1 MDLKYK
7 VIISES
13 AQKDI
18 DSIFEYIYF
27 TLNVP
32 KAADRIS
39 SNIASSILNLQAFPQ
54 LCPLTNK
61 TSSDGSPYR
70 KLVVEN
76 YVIYYLLYENEKTV
90 YISRV
95 FDGRTDYHI

>member
-7 VIISES
+7 VIISEA

-18 DSIFEYIYF
+18 DSIFEYIYL
-27 TLNVP
+27 TLSAP

-39 SNIASSILNLQAFPQ
+39 SNIARSILNLRAFPQ
-54 LCPLTNK
+54 QGVLTDK
-61 TSSDGSPYR
+61 TSSEGSPYR
-70 KLVVEN
+70 KLIVEN
-76 YVIYYLLYENEKTV
+76 YIVYYLLCEDDKAIYV
-90 YISRV
+90 SRV